1 MASGGVEFKITDP
14 LAPRKACAQNVAEAA
29 QRVRAQAA
37 ANTPRD
43 TGRMASSWST
53 RPGYSDPATTVVIN
67 TAPHARFVE
76 YGTRHMRAR
85 APLGRAMASGGRG

>member
-1 MASGGVEFKITDP
+1 VASGGVRFEVIDP
-14 LAPRKACAQNVAEAA
+14 LAPRKAAGQNVAEIAA
-29 QRVRAQAA
+29 QVSARAA

-43 TGRMASSWST
+43 TGQMAASWST

-67 TAPHARFVE
+67 TAPHARHVE

-85 APLGRAMASGGRG
+85 APLGRAVAGGG